1 MIPALWLS
9 MESIPLTSNGKVD
22 KRKLPAVDA
31 GELLSGQYVA
41 PCNQTESV
49 LAEIWQDLLGVDR
62 VGIHDNFFELGG
74 HSITTIQMA
83 SRIRKLGFKIK
94 LKDIF
99 KYQTIDKQYKWLNT
113 VEENDE
119 ENINGQV
126 EGINQIKHEHIK
138 ILNYGNIET
147 PMFIVP
153 GSPGFIEPY
162 EELAQS
168 FKSMCM
174 VYGIPMT
181 GLKADE
187 EPLDN
192 IDEIAALNKKW
203 VKEIQPEG
211 PYRFIGHSLGAY
223 TVFEMARQLELE
235 GEIVELIIVLDKSAY
250 EPKPT
255 DAKERIN
262 IIKEVILE
270 TLKTY
275 NLNNYIQPSY
285 IDNLLNELTSY
296 DLTNLKK
303 LATFCTDYLR
313 RQLENQK
320 TNIDL
325 VMRIIKL
332 QIIHHLMEYIPN
344 DKIRANMLIIKAS
357 EADWS
362 MTDNLLGWLKHSD
375 NVYSTISNGNHGN
388 MIDQPNVS
396 PLADQIKNVLKELT
410 IVSS

>member
-1 MIPALWLS
+1 
-9 MESIPLTSNGKVD
+9 MESIPLTPNGKVD
-22 KRKLPAVDA
+22 KRKLPSVDA
-31 GELLSGQYVA
+31 GELVSGRYVA
-41 PCNQTESV
+41 PRNQTESV

-74 HSITTIQMA
+74 HSLTTIQMT

-99 KYQTIDKQYKWLNT
+99 KYQTIDKQYKWLKN
-113 VEENDE
+113 VEENDN
-119 ENINGQV
+119 ENIDDQV
-126 EGINQIKHEHIK
+126 DNIDQIKHEHIK

-147 PMFIVP
+147 PTFIVP

-162 EELAQS
+162 EDLAQS
-168 FKSMCM
+168 FKNMCM

-192 IDEIAALNKKW
+192 IDEIAALNNKW
-203 VKEIQPEG
+203 VKELQPEG

-223 TVFEMARQLELE
+223 TVFEMARKLELE
-235 GEIVELIIVLDKSAY
+235 GEVVELIVVLDKSAY

-255 DAKERIN
+255 DAIERIN
-262 IIKEVILE
+262 IIREVILE

-275 NLNNYIQPSY
+275 NLSSHIQPPF
-285 IDNLLNELTSY
+285 IDDLLNELTSY
-296 DLTNLKK
+296 DLMNLKK

-313 RQLENQK
+313 KNIEKQII
-320 TNIDL
+320 NIDL

-344 DKIRANMLIIKAS
+344 DKIRANMLVIKAS

-375 NVYSTISNGNHGN
+375 NVYSTVSNGNHGN

-396 PLADQIKNVLKELT
+396 PLAEQIKNAIKEST
-410 IVSS
+410 IISS